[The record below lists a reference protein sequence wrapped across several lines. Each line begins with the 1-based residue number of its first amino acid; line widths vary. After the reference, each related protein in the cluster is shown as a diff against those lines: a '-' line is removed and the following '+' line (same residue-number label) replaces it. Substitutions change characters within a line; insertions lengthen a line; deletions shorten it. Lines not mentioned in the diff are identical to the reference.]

1 MFDHEGP
8 AETFQPLLLPTDQ
21 LPSLGDFSHPVQA
34 YLNALAP
41 SSRRPQLSALDWI
54 ARRSTQVFTAESMP
68 WQHLRRPHVLKI
80 RGLLEEHYQPAT
92 ANRML
97 SALRGVLRECW
108 HAQLMTTEEYQAALS
123 VPAVRGESERR
134 GRDLSAAE
142 LRGLF
147 DACTRA
153 PRDGGGHDSAARRRR
168 AAAFLALAYGCG
180 LRRSEVVAVDVADLD
195 LASGELQV
203 RRGKGKKPR
212 QVTLPPST

>member
-1 MFDHEGP
+1 MFDLG
-8 AETFQPLLLPTDQ
+8 AGGAVLDLLARPTDE

-34 YLNALAP
+34 SLTALAP

-54 ARRSTQVFTAESMP
+54 ARRSTQVFTAETMP
-68 WQHLRRPHVLKI
+68 WQRLRRPHVLKI

-97 SALRGVLRECW
+97 SALRGVLRVCW
-108 HAQLMTTEEYQAALS
+108 HAELMTTEEYQAAIS

-147 DACTRA
+147 DAMHARP
-153 PRDGGGHDSAARRRR
+153 PR
-168 AAAFLALAYGCG
+168 
-180 LRRSEVVAVDVADLD
+180 
-195 LASGELQV
+195 
-203 RRGKGKKPR
+203 
-212 QVTLPPST
+212 